1 MISLQAVRIYVV
13 MKQGIPAAEAKTN
26 FGALLEKV
34 QREPLMISKKGRP
47 VAVLMSMDE
56 FEAHQRIKLEQLR
69 REVQAGLADLEA
81 GRVVSG
87 AEAFAAMDRELGD

>member
-1 MISLQAVRIYVV
+1 M
-13 MKQGIPAAEAKTN
+13 MEKGIPATEAKTN

-34 QREPLMISKKGRP
+34 QREPLTISKKGRP

-56 FEAHQRIKLEQLR
+56 FETHQRLKLEQLR
-69 REVQAGLADLEA
+69 REVEAGLSDLEA

-87 AEAFAAMDRELGD
+87 AEAFSAMDRVLGD

>member
-1 MISLQAVRIYVV
+1 

-56 FEAHQRIKLEQLR
+56 FETHQRMKLEQLR
-69 REVQAGLADLEA
+69 REVRAGLADLEA
-81 GRVVSG
+81 GRVVGG

>member
-1 MISLQAVRIYVV
+1 MIEKA
-13 MKQGIPAAEAKTN
+13 IPAAEAKTN
-26 FGALLEKV
+26 FGALLDKV
-34 QREPLMISKKGRP
+34 QREPLTITKKGRP

-56 FEAHQRIKLEQLR
+56 FETHQRLKLEKLR

-87 AEAFAAMDRELGD
+87 AEAFEAMDRVLGD

>member
-1 MISLQAVRIYVV
+1 MRIYVV

-56 FEAHQRIKLEQLR
+56 FETHQRIKLEQLR

>member
-1 MISLQAVRIYVV
+1 

-56 FEAHQRIKLEQLR
+56 FEAHQPN
-69 REVQAGLADLEA
+69 QARATPPRSA
-81 GRVVSG
+81 GRACGSGSWRVVSG